1 MAYDYDRLF
10 EEIRKAGLNPL
21 GSVYTSLDRVFRLPI
36 EEQKALKASLIAE
49 NFRFH
54 YENNAYYRGL
64 CEQQG
69 VTPSDIRHCD
79 DLIKIPLIPV
89 SQFKRTDTQKLL
101 TLGLDKVEV
110 EMRSTGTSGIPSV
123 TRRDSETVTQGF
135 LAVWA
140 MYREFFQF
148 SGGAILFL
156 MPSPE
161 EVPEMGMIKVSNML
175 GGLVDTS
182 RFIVKKA
189 TFDPQDA
196 VALLMQWENEHI
208 RHIVGPP
215 FLVHK
220 LVQHLKKH
228 DIRLKLDGE
237 TRIITMGGWK
247 RFTGEA
253 IPREEF
259 NRECAEYL
267 GVQAEQI
274 RDIYGLIEGNL
285 MAIEC
290 SHQWKHVPPW
300 VHFSARELDDFRKEV
315 HDGRRGV
322 LAIIDPTC
330 LAYPAY
336 ILTEDMVHLDETS
349 SCPCGRNGQKVN
361 IIGRLTGAEV
371 GCCAINLDK
380 AMNANEQERVVQ
392 SPKGE
397 DPVVRRCAAT

>member
-1 MAYDYDRLF
+1 MAYDYARLF

-21 GSVYTSLDRVFRLPI
+21 GSVYTSANRVFRLPI
-36 EEQKALKASLIAE
+36 EEQRELKASLIAD

-54 YENNAYYRGL
+54 YENNVYYRGL
-64 CEQQG
+64 CEQEG
-69 VTPSDIRHCD
+69 VKPSDIRHYD
-79 DLIKIPLIPV
+79 DLVKIPLIPV

-101 TLGLDKVEV
+101 TLGLDKIEV

-123 TRRDSETVTQGF
+123 TRRDSETVTQGS
-135 LAVWA
+135 LALWA
-140 MYREFFQF
+140 MYREFFMF
-148 SGGAILFL
+148 SSGAILFL

-161 EVPEMGMIKVSNML
+161 EVPEMGMIRVSNML
-175 GGLVDTS
+175 AGLVDTS
-182 RFIVKKA
+182 RFIVRKA
-189 TFDPQDA
+189 SFDPQEA
-196 VALLMQWENEHI
+196 IALLTQWENEHI

-220 LVQHLKKH
+220 LIEYLKKH
-228 DIRLKLDGE
+228 DISLKLDRE

-267 GVQAEQI
+267 GVQPDQI
-274 RDIYGLIEGNL
+274 RDMYGLIEGN
-285 MAIEC
+285 MVAIEC
-290 SHQWKHVPPW
+290 SHHWKHVPPW
-300 VHFSARELDDFRKEV
+300 VHFSVREPDDSGKEV
-315 HDGRRGV
+315 LDGRRGV
-322 LAIIDPTC
+322 LAILDPTC

-336 ILTEDMVHLDETS
+336 ILTEDVVYLYETS
-349 SCPCGRNGQKVN
+349 SCSCGKNGQRVN
-361 IIGRLTGAEV
+361 IIGRLTGVEV

-392 SPKGE
+392 SSKTG
-397 DPVVRRCAAT
+397 

>member
-10 EEIRKAGLNPL
+10 EEMRKAGLNPL
-21 GSVYTSLDRVFRLPI
+21 GSVYTSLNRVFRFPI
-36 EEQKALKASLIAE
+36 EEQRALKASLIVE

-54 YENNAYYRGL
+54 YENNAYYRSL
-64 CEQQG
+64 CELQG
-69 VTPSDIRHCD
+69 VKPSDIRSFD
-79 DLIKIPLIPV
+79 DLVKIPLIPV

-101 TLGLDKVEV
+101 TLGLDKIEV
-110 EMRSTGTSGIPSV
+110 EMRSTGTGGIPSV

-189 TFDPQDA
+189 SFDPQEA
-196 VALLMQWENEHI
+196 IALLTQWENDHI

-220 LVQHLKKH
+220 LVEHLKRQ
-228 DIRLKLDGE
+228 DIRLKLDRE

-267 GVQAEQI
+267 GVQPGQI

-290 SHQWKHVPPW
+290 SHHWKHVPPW
-300 VHFSARELDDFRKEV
+300 VHFSVREPDDFRKEI

-336 ILTEDMVHLDETS
+336 ILTEDMVYLEETS
-349 SCPCGRNGQKVN
+349 SCPCGRNGQKVS
-361 IIGRLTGAEV
+361 IIGRLTGAEI

-380 AMNANEQERVVQ
+380 AMYACQ
-392 SPKGE
+392 K
-397 DPVVRRCAAT
+397 

>member
-10 EEIRKAGLNPL
+10 EEMRKAGLNPL
-21 GSVYTSLDRVFRLPI
+21 GSVYTSLNGVFRLPV
-36 EEQKALKASLIAE
+36 EEQKELKASLITE

-64 CEQQG
+64 CQEQG
-69 VTPSDIRHCD
+69 VTPADIRHYD
-79 DLIKIPLIPV
+79 DLVKIPLVPV

-101 TLGLDKVEV
+101 TLGLDKIEV

-148 SGGAILFL
+148 SSGAILFL

-182 RFIVKKA
+182 RFIVRKA
-189 TFDPQDA
+189 TFEPQDA
-196 VALLMQWENEHI
+196 VALLTQWENDHI

-215 FLVHK
+215 FLVHR

-228 DIRLKLDGE
+228 DIRLKLDRE
-237 TRIITMGGWK
+237 TTIITMGGWK

-253 IPREEF
+253 ISREEF

-267 GVQAEQI
+267 GVHPGQI

-290 SHQWKHVPPW
+290 SHHWKHVPPW
-300 VHFSARELDDFRKEV
+300 VHFSVRELDDFRKEV
-315 HDGRRGV
+315 HDGRRGE
-322 LAIIDPTC
+322 LAIIDPTS
-330 LAYPAY
+330 LAYPSY
-336 ILTEDMVHLDETS
+336 ILTEDMVHLDETT

-361 IIGRLTGAEV
+361 IIGRITGAEI
-371 GCCAINLDK
+371 GCCAIKLDK
-380 AMNANEQERVVQ
+380 AKNTSEKERDIQ
-392 SPKGE
+392 SPKIG
-397 DPVVRRCAAT
+397 